1 MRWVVR
7 GSAGSREV
15 EVERSADGFEVT
27 VDGTPYA
34 VDLIRLDG
42 AIASLRF
49 VADGRS
55 FQISF
60 DRGRH
65 HSWRIGVVDREFDFE
80 VLTPVEAIGIS
91 AAAAGRGASEV
102 TAPIPGKVVAVKVA
116 EGDQVEVGQA
126 LVVLEAMKMENE
138 LTAEQIGTVGTVH
151 VAAGD
156 TVDAGAVLVELKAP
170 SQ

>member
-7 GSAGSREV
+7 GTAGSREV
-15 EVERSADGFEVT
+15 EVERSANGFEVT
-27 VDGTPYA
+27 VDGTSHA

-55 FQISF
+55 YQISF
-60 DRGRH
+60 DRGNNRH
-65 HSWRIGVVDREFDFE
+65 WRIGVVDREFNFE
-80 VLTPVEAIGIS
+80 VLTPVEAIDATAG
-91 AAAAGRGASEV
+91 AAGRGASDL

-116 EGDQVEVGQA
+116 EGDRVEAGQS

-138 LTAEQIGTVGTVH
+138 LIAEQTGTVAAVH
-151 VAAGD
+151 VAPGD
-156 TVDAGAVLVELKAP
+156 TVDTGTVLVELEQP
-170 SQ
+170 S

>member
-1 MRWVVR
+1 MKWVVR
-7 GSAGSREV
+7 GSAGSTEV

-27 VDGTPYA
+27 VDGTPHA

-55 FQISF
+55 FQVSF
-60 DRGRH
+60 DRGRNH
-65 HSWRIGVVDREFDFE
+65 HWRIGVVDREFDFE
-80 VLTPVEAIGIS
+80 VLTPVEAIDAS
-91 AAAAGRGASEV
+91 AGAAGRGASEL

-116 EGDQVEVGQA
+116 AGDAVEIGQA

-138 LTAEQIGTVGTVH
+138 LTAEQAGTVGSVH
-151 VAAGD
+151 VAPGD
-156 TVDAGAVLVELKAP
+156 TVDAGTVLVELEAT
-170 SQ
+170 S